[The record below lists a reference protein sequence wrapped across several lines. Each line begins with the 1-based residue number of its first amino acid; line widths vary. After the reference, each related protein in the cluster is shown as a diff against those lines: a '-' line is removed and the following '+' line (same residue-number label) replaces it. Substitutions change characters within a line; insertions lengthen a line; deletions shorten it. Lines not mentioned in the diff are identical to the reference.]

1 MRVDCRHYVRD
12 LALAAALFGVLGLN
26 SAAYPQS
33 LNTLANIKNPKFVL
47 DPSWPKPLPAPVTNG
62 VAHPWVQ
69 GEQLRRPE
77 FNRVGPCKIARSTNQ
92 KPTCFGRHYD
102 DSTFPAMPGV

>member
-12 LALAAALFGVLGLN
+12 LALAATLFAALGLT
-26 SAAYPQS
+26 SAAYAQS
-33 LNTLANIKNPKFVL
+33 LNALANIKNPKFVL

-77 FNRVGPCKIARSTNQ
+77 FNRVGPCKIVRSINQ
-92 KPTCFGRHYD
+92 KPTCLGGTTMTR
-102 DSTFPAMPGV
+102 TFPAMPGA